1 MFKKTFT
8 IRYSIPRAG
17 LGALFNSCLSYQPS
31 NNGLILYLPG
41 RNGIG
46 FKEPMFLAL
55 HLWCP
60 NLSNR
65 IHWCVCVCRGAGWGG
80 AGEGLESTGEMFLK
94 RFATSPLHLL
104 GPLVS
109 FPKVQNGLN
118 NLSFKLT
125 LQFPTS

>member
-46 FKEPMFLAL
+46 FKKPMFLAL

-65 IHWCVCVCRGAGWGG
+65 IHWCVCVGGAGWGSRG
-80 AGEGLESTGEMFLK
+80 GNRIHWGDVFKEICNI
-94 RFATSPLHLL
+94 TSSFVRAI
-104 GPLVS
+104 GF
-109 FPKVQNGLN
+109 FPKGPNGLN